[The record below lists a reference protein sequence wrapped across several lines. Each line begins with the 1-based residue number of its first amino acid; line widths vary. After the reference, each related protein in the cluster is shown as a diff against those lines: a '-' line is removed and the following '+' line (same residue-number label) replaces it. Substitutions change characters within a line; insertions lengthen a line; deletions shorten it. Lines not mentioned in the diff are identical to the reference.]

1 MLVFKFIIIFIRGCF
16 AVKRGSLFFYVFS
29 CMKCFSL

>member
-16 AVKRGSLFFYVFS
+16 AVKRGSLFFTYFPV
-29 CMKCFSL
+29 